1 MTAWPPIAR
10 NKRDVRDDA
19 CASAVAV
26 TTTRY
31 GPSTRANL
39 VFWPRPVV
47 RYPTTDPSRGLWG
60 PKSPGSELSDL
71 TITMTNVGD
80 QGVDA
85 VFGVIY
91 PPQVALV
98 SFGKPAQRVC
108 AVDGAIHVMTTVL
121 ATLPADHGCSDDHRG
136 ALFFLSI
143 NELTRCAAVT
153 G

>member
-1 MTAWPPIAR
+1 
-10 NKRDVRDDA
+10 
-19 CASAVAV
+19 
-26 TTTRY
+26 
-31 GPSTRANL
+31 
-39 VFWPRPVV
+39 
-47 RYPTTDPSRGLWG
+47 
-60 PKSPGSELSDL
+60 
-71 TITMTNVGD
+71 MTNVGD
-80 QGVDA
+80 QGIDA

>member
-1 MTAWPPIAR
+1 MPFPSSWSEHAGEPR
-10 NKRDVRDDA
+10 VL
-19 CASAVAV
+19 ASASCVELIAV
-26 TTTRY
+26 IE
-31 GPSTRANL
+31 
-39 VFWPRPVV
+39 

>member
-1 MTAWPPIAR
+1 
-10 NKRDVRDDA
+10 
-19 CASAVAV
+19 
-26 TTTRY
+26 
-31 GPSTRANL
+31 
-39 VFWPRPVV
+39 
-47 RYPTTDPSRGLWG
+47 
-60 PKSPGSELSDL
+60 
-71 TITMTNVGD
+71 MTNVGD

-121 ATLPADHGCSDDHRG
+121 ATLPADYGCSDDHRG

>member
-1 MTAWPPIAR
+1 
-10 NKRDVRDDA
+10 
-19 CASAVAV
+19 
-26 TTTRY
+26 
-31 GPSTRANL
+31 
-39 VFWPRPVV
+39 
-47 RYPTTDPSRGLWG
+47 
-60 PKSPGSELSDL
+60 
-71 TITMTNVGD
+71 MTNVGD

-121 ATLPADHGCSDDHRG
+121 ATLPADHGCSDDRG

>member
-1 MTAWPPIAR
+1 
-10 NKRDVRDDA
+10 
-19 CASAVAV
+19 
-26 TTTRY
+26 
-31 GPSTRANL
+31 
-39 VFWPRPVV
+39 
-47 RYPTTDPSRGLWG
+47 
-60 PKSPGSELSDL
+60 
-71 TITMTNVGD
+71 MTNVGD

-136 ALFFLSI
+136 ALLFLSI